1 MQLLTGIPSSQKPNN
16 SILEKKWPRN
26 DSNVEDDPYEALVF
40 VYNRVMDQLV
50 EANTINS

>member
-1 MQLLTGIPSSQKPNN
+1 MQLLAGIPSSQKLNN

-26 DSNVEDDPYEALVF
+26 DLNVEDDPYETLILV
-40 VYNRVMDQLV
+40 YRKVMDQLV